1 MFDASI
7 TGIRNS
13 LELTNRAAENLARF
27 ESSAPSDQVDLMVAE
42 ASLKA
47 NVVALK
53 TSLEMSEHLIDLLA

>member
-13 LELTNRAAENLARF
+13 LELANRAAENIARF
-27 ESSAPSDQVDLMVAE
+27 ESSDPSDQVELMVAE